1 MSLFQTIK
9 NWTSHIVHV
18 VQVKITNIL
27 LDLFWKYNYVM
38 IQIEDSRLSK
48 VWKPATTKLVE
59 PIFSNWICV
68 ASIESGALLEKYVFG
83 ETETP
88 TNADEKSITIYKM
101 NDQLQVKLSTDE
113 TKYELPV
120 EPSKVKF
127 LSVLYEHPQV
137 KEPLRLTI
145 DPKYMLVGNY
155 LLNDVFV
162 LRLLRHQYNK
172 GDFVFDSRYKL
183 RIMDSNIMMSCIES
197 DQAVILYTNKYIV
210 SPPPKN

>member
-1 MSLFQTIK
+1 MSFFQNIK
-9 NWTSHIVHV
+9 NWANHIVHA

-38 IQIEDSRLSK
+38 IQIEDSRMSQL
-48 VWKPATTKLVE
+48 WKPTHTKLVE
-59 PIFSNWICV
+59 PLFETWICV
-68 ASIESGALLEKYVFG
+68 ASIENGYLLEKYVFG
-83 ETETP
+83 ENEITSA
-88 TNADEKSITIYKM
+88 NEKSITIYKM
-101 NDQLQVKLSTDE
+101 NDQLRVKLSTDK
-113 TKYELPV
+113 TKYNSGF

-172 GDFVFDSRYKL
+172 GDFVFDNRYKL

-197 DQAVILYTNKYIV
+197 NQAIILDDNKYVI